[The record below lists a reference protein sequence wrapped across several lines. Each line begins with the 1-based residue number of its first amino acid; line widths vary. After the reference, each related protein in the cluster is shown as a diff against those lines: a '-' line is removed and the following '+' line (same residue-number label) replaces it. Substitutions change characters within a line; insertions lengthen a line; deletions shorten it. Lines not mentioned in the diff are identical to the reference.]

1 MPHHPD
7 PSRRRL
13 VLGAVAVAA
22 PLAVAHPARP
32 ARAASPTRLIP
43 TPAQVE
49 GPFYPG
55 PRALRETD
63 ADLTRVGAVRYAA
76 APPLQLSGAV
86 LDADGRPVPGA
97 TIEIWQC
104 DGQGRYHHPG
114 DGGRADPAFQGFGRL
129 VTGRDGAY
137 RFTTIQPVAYPGRPP
152 HIHAK
157 VRLGRRELLTTQFY
171 LAGHPANARDFLFR
185 GAGDADARGM
195 LLLEVRREGD
205 GLVAQ
210 RSVVVEI

>member
-1 MPHHPD
+1 MPHDPD

-13 VLGAVAVAA
+13 VMGAIAAAA
-22 PLAVAHPARP
+22 PLAVAQPARS
-32 ARAASPTRLIP
+32 ARAASVTRLTP

-49 GPFYPG
+49 GPFYPD
-55 PRALRETD
+55 PRTLRETD
-63 ADLTRVGAVRYAA
+63 ADLTRVGAMRYAA
-76 APPLQLSGAV
+76 APPLQLSGTV
-86 LDADGRPVPGA
+86 LDPDGRPVPGA
-97 TIEIWQC
+97 AVEIWQC

-157 VRLGRRELLTTQFY
+157 VWLGRRELLTTQFY
-171 LAGHPANARDFLFR
+171 LAGHPVNARDALFR
-185 GAGDADARGM
+185 SAGSDDARGM
-195 LLLEVRREGD
+195 LLLAVRREGE

-210 RSVVVEI
+210 RPIVVEA